1 MKIEKGTK
9 IAQTTKYTMISFFL
23 LIVIGGILL
32 NLPISNM
39 PGKPHDLLNSLFTS
53 AASVCVAGLSTVTAG
68 EQYTFFGQLVM
79 LILIQIGALGFIFI
93 ISSIFLITK
102 KKLSFKNQIN
112 ISEIL
117 GTPERLSEVKTL
129 IRRIIKFTFTIE
141 LIGALILLIRFVPM
155 FGPAMGIWQSIFTSV
170 SSFCNCG
177 FDLLGSNSL
186 IDFAEDYLVLRSLR
200 SANRVRKSWIYSLE

>member
-1 MKIEKGTK
+1 MRIEKGTK

-68 EQYTFFGQLVM
+68 EQYTFFGQIIM
-79 LILIQIGALGFIFI
+79 LILIQVGALGFIFI
-93 ISSIFLITK
+93 ISSILLITK
-102 KKLSFKNQIN
+102 QRLSFKDQIN

-117 GTPERLSEVKTL
+117 GTPEHLNEVRKL
-129 IRRIIKFTFTIE
+129 IKRIVKFTITIE
-141 LIGALILLIRFVPM
+141 LFGALVLMIRFIPM
-155 FGPAMGIWQSIFTSV
+155 FGIKEGIWQSIFTSV

-177 FDLLGSNSL
+177 FDLLR
-186 IDFAEDYLVLRSLR
+186 F
-200 SANRVRKSWIYSLE
+200 K